1 MRVEFQYAR
10 LFIELTY
17 IEPLNIKP
25 ADIKPAD
32 INSAVAKPV
41 YYIARIN
48 NLSKYLDAAVV

>member
-1 MRVEFQYAR
+1 MLQHEKILNGSFSMRVKFQYSR
-10 LFIELTY
+10 LFIEPTY

-41 YYIARIN
+41 Y
-48 NLSKYLDAAVV
+48 

>member
-41 YYIARIN
+41 Y
-48 NLSKYLDAAVV
+48 